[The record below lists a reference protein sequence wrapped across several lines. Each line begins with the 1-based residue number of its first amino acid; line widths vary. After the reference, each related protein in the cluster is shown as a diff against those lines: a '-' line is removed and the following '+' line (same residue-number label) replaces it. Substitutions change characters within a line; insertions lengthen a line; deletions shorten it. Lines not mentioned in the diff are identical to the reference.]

1 MDWETKRWEEVERE
15 VAGMEASAAAR
26 TDKEIVDSQSS
37 EVQTPDDNVVE
48 PEPVDAE
55 TAEENSTDQLSL
67 DDESSEWE
75 SADEEIVT
83 HGATATILRGVDWRD
98 EGIDDEIQFS
108 D

>member
-1 MDWETKRWEEVERE
+1 
-15 VAGMEASAAAR
+15 MEASAAAR
-26 TDKEIVDSQSS
+26 ADEETVHLEPP
-37 EVQTPDDNVVE
+37 EMQTPDDNVAE
-48 PEPVDAE
+48 PEPLDAE
-55 TAEENSTDQLSL
+55 TAENNNTDA
-67 DDESSEWE
+67 ESSEWE

>member
-1 MDWETKRWEEVERE
+1 MMDWENIRWDNVQKE
-15 VAGMEASAAAR
+15 VADMEASAAAR
-26 TDKEIVDSQSS
+26 ADEEIVDSESS
-37 EVQTPDDNVVE
+37 EMQTPDDNVAE
-48 PEPVDAE
+48 PEPLDAE
-55 TAEENSTDQLSL
+55 IAENNSTDA
-67 DDESSEWE
+67 ESSEWE